1 MVMELKHGVVGR
13 FCSKMKLKM
22 RKKKVPEGRK
32 ITTRRRTDLSSI
44 HGVAGET
51 RRDKY
56 SALCVVRDTRTVE

>member
-44 HGVAGET
+44 HGVA
-51 RRDKY
+51 
-56 SALCVVRDTRTVE
+56 